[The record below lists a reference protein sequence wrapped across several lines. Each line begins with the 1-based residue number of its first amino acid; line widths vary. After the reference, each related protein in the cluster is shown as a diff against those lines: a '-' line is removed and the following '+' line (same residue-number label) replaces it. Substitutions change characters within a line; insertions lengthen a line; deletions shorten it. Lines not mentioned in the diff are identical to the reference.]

1 MTVKAVECGL
11 QRLINDNKS
20 YIKQPTSKNSGKAY
34 LRNANLSG
42 AELSNTILT
51 DANFNLARVTN
62 ADFRTSRGNC

>member
-1 MTVKAVECGL
+1 M
-11 QRLINDNKS
+11 
-20 YIKQPTSKNSGKAY
+20 
-34 LRNANLSG
+34 RNANLSG